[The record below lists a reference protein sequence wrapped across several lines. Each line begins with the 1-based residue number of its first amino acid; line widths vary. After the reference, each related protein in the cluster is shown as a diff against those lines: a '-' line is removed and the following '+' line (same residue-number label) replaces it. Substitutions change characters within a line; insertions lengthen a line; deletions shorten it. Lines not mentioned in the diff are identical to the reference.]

1 MKSVIQLYRK
11 FVYICIGLYFFPRG
25 KNKQTNKQTRVYI
38 LEGVESEGLG
48 ASEVGM
54 SP

>member
-1 MKSVIQLYRK
+1 MCVGMYCFSSAKTE
-11 FVYICIGLYFFPRG
+11 
-25 KNKQTNKQTRVYI
+25 TNKQTKKTAYI
-38 LEGVESEGLG
+38 LEGVESENVG

>member
-1 MKSVIQLYRK
+1 MCVDMYCFSS
-11 FVYICIGLYFFPRG
+11 G
-25 KNKQTNKQTRVYI
+25 KKETNKQTNKKTAYI
-38 LEGVESEGLG
+38 LEGVESGGLG

>member
-1 MKSVIQLYRK
+1 ML
-11 FVYICIGLYFFPRG
+11 ICIVFPRG
-25 KNKQTNKQTRVYI
+25 KKKQTNKQTKKTAYI
-38 LEGVESEGLG
+38 LEGVESENVG

>member
-1 MKSVIQLYRK
+1 ML
-11 FVYICIGLYFFPRG
+11 ICIVFPRG
-25 KNKQTNKQTRVYI
+25 KKKQTNKKKTAYI
-38 LEGVESEGLG
+38 LEGVESGGLG

>member
-1 MKSVIQLYRK
+1 MCVNMYCFSS
-11 FVYICIGLYFFPRG
+11 G
-25 KNKQTNKQTRVYI
+25 KKERNKQTNKKKTAYI
-38 LEGVESEGLG
+38 LEGVESGGLG

>member
-1 MKSVIQLYRK
+1 MLV
-11 FVYICIGLYFFPRG
+11 CIVFPRR
-25 KNKQTNKQTRVYI
+25 KKKQTNKQKKTAYI
-38 LEGVESEGLG
+38 LEGVESENVG

>member
-1 MKSVIQLYRK
+1 ML
-11 FVYICIGLYFFPRG
+11 ICIVFPRG
-25 KNKQTNKQTRVYI
+25 KKKQTNKQTKTAHI
-38 LEGVESEGLG
+38 LEGVESGGLG